1 MATASLHRDSSI
13 RIGHVRCIAS
23 LACLVTAASH
33 VNPCKPAV
41 TAVSYATQG
50 LYLAFPKLY
59 IITLI
64 TVITNPVIC
73 FRHRKPQPCDEQ
85 RTPHVPKPGQAPSWA
100 PDITTGPREHREGH
114 SRTPRPTD

>member
-1 MATASLHRDSSI
+1 MATAGLHHDSSI

-41 TAVSYATQG
+41 SYATQG

-59 IITLI
+59 IVTLI
-64 TVITNPVIC
+64 TVITNPVIY
-73 FRHRKPQPCDEQ
+73 FRHCKPQPCDEQ
-85 RTPHVPKPGQAPSWA
+85 RTPYVPKPGPAPSWA
-100 PDITTGPREHREGH
+100 PDITTGPRELREGH
-114 SRTPRPTD
+114 SRTPQPTD